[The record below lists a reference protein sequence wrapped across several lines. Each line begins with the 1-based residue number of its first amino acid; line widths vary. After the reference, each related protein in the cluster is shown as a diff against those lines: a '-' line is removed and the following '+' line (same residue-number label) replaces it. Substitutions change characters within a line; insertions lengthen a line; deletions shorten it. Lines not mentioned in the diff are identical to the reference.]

1 MEDKQQLM
9 AVWYDSRLR
18 CEGSPVQNPTDAS
31 YEVFLSVI
39 CKKEFYYV
47 NLSEFTFHSFE
58 NCFRIMFFIC
68 KKI

>member
-1 MEDKQQLM
+1 MEDKQELM

-18 CEGSPVQNPTDAS
+18 CEGSPVQYLTDAS
-31 YEVFLSVI
+31 YGVFLVVI

-47 NLSEFTFHSFE
+47 NLSGLPFTVSKIALELCFSF
-58 NCFRIMFFIC
+58 C